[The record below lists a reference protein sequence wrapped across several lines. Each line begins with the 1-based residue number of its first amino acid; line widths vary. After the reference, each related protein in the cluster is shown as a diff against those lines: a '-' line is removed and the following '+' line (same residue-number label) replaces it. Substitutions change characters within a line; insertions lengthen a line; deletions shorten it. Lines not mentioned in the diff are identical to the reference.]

1 MHFLDPMAQEAAE
14 NGVERSLKELGKKEK
29 EVQVGIVVV

>member
-14 NGVERSLKELGKKEK
+14 NAVERSLKELGKKE
-29 EVQVGIVVV
+29 VQVGIVVV